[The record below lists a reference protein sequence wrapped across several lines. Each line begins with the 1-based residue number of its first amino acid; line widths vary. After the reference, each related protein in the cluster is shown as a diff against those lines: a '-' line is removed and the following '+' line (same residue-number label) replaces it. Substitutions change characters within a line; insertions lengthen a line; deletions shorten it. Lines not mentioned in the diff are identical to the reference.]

1 MNDLFLDVLTEI
13 YEFAPKLVGV
23 DVAEVRDLTDK
34 YYNVL
39 RSFRQGSESRA
50 VAMKVSEADRYVVNC
65 WKKKE
70 SAGMGKVHHAIDPH
84 YVDINMVNESFMRH
98 TFAM

>member
-1 MNDLFLDVLTEI
+1 MNDLFFDVLAEI
-13 YEFAPKLVGV
+13 YKFAPKLVGV
-23 DVAEVRDLTDK
+23 DVVEVRDLTDK
-34 YYNVL
+34 YNVF
-39 RSFRQGSESRA
+39 RSFRRGPESRA

-84 YVDINMVNESFMRH
+84 YVDINMVNESFMRY